1 MLSSAPRRISISAA
15 VYIVNFILFRSALSK
30 PKHKMVLNANG
41 EKTKFGPLGQEI
53 QDVIFQ
59 RVSVL
64 LGYLKRSK
72 WLLQ

>member
-1 MLSSAPRRISISAA
+1 
-15 VYIVNFILFRSALSK
+15 
-30 PKHKMVLNANG
+30 MVLNANG